1 MFLSPP
7 SLLRLCVFCGLI
19 TITPLAPVWA
29 QDAAQ
34 LKQLAELVKK
44 IGADNPKDVDFK
56 IDKSVEG
63 FKVAVNGNKVTV
75 RANTLNE
82 LPAGY
87 GYYLKHGQNVF
98 WSWSGS
104 RSKPLSKP
112 TQASFEAV
120 SPWQW
125 RYAYN
130 YCTLS
135 YTSAVW
141 SEKMW
146 ETEIDRMALN
156 GINKMLVQAGLEKV
170 WQLTLTE
177 LGYPKE
183 KITAYIPNPAF
194 AAWWN
199 MGNLEGHGG
208 PLTQGQIDREAALGK
223 MIVTRMRNFGIDP
236 ILQGFVGLV
245 PHDFGENCKL
255 NGIRMI
261 PQGNWVDGFVR
272 PAIIDP
278 TCEAFQKVAAVWYK
292 NLQKVYGI
300 KAKAFGGDL
309 FHEGGRSGGVSVKAA
324 ATAVQ
329 NAMQAASPGSVWV
342 LQAWHANPSAELLSG
357 LDKNKCLVLSL
368 CKNMATGTNRSYSYH
383 GAPWV
388 WCELS
393 NFGGNHGLYGSL
405 RVLGNIGKM
414 ATANGSDKLVGIGLI
429 PEGTEVNPITY
440 DLLYDRFWMPKE
452 TVMDDKTIEKWL
464 KGYTLRRYGKNSAL
478 LNEAWKILE
487 RSIYRPDREQEGC
500 TESILCARPN
510 RNAQKAS
517 TWASGRV
524 YWNPQDVR
532 KAFEMLIEAGEADP
546 TLAQRSTFRW
556 DLCDVGRQ
564 FMADLARPL
573 LAKTMEAY
581 DTGNKAAFER
591 YSAQFLDLIACTDNL
606 LSTHSLWHFGRM
618 YQMAQ
623 AKGKTAA
630 EKKNATQ
637 ALKTLVTSWG
647 GKPGSL
653 NDYAH
658 RQLAGLMK
666 DYYLVRWG
674 YFFDAHKKALAGN
687 TSELDKLNEK
697 INRLL
702 IEWPTGKSAY
712 KYDKKKNKTL
722 AEAQKVLEKFSPI
735 ADELFGEA
743 VDNNRPW
750 TLRDGATVLK
760 FDVSDDI
767 MQAGIFTAT
776 FRRKS
781 GKSSL
786 AIKAVRLYE
795 GDKLVAEDI
804 HEGFAGKENRN
815 NTYKIRVDQMRT
827 NLDAYTLKAEVK
839 GMPSNDAAGILIFKR
854 TDKKTP

>member
-1 MFLSPP
+1 MFLSPL
-7 SLLRLCVFCGLI
+7 SLLRACALCGFV
-19 TITPLAPVWA
+19 TITAVAPLQA

-34 LKQLAELVKK
+34 LKQLSELVKK
-44 IGADNPKDVDFK
+44 IDTDNPKNVEFK
-56 IDKSVEG
+56 IDKSVKG
-63 FKVAVNGNKVTV
+63 FKVVVNGDKVAV
-75 RANTLNE
+75 RADTLNA

-87 GYYLKHGQNVF
+87 GYYLKHGRNVF
-98 WSWSGS
+98 WSWSGT
-104 RSKPLSKP
+104 RAAPLNAA
-112 TQASFEAV
+112 TQNTFEAN

-141 SEKMW
+141 DEKAW
-146 ETEIDRMALN
+146 AAEIDRMALN

-177 LGYPKE
+177 LGYPKD
-183 KITAYIPNPAF
+183 KIAAYIPNPAF

-208 PLTQGQIDREAALGK
+208 PITQGQIDREAALGK
-223 MIVTRMRNFGIDP
+223 YIVSRMRNYGIDP

-245 PHDFGENCKL
+245 PHDFGEHCKL
-255 NGIRMI
+255 EGIRMI
-261 PQGNWVDGFVR
+261 PQGNWVDGFLR
-272 PAIIDP
+272 PAIMDP
-278 TCEAFQKVAAVWYK
+278 TCPAFPKVADVWYK

-300 KAKAFGGDL
+300 KGDAFGGDL
-309 FHEGGRSGGVSVKAA
+309 FHEGGRSGGVSVKDA

-329 NAMQAASPGSVWV
+329 AAMQKASPGSVWV

-357 LDKNKCLVLSL
+357 LDKDKCIVLSL
-368 CKNMATGTNRSYSYH
+368 CKNMATGTESAKSYH

-405 RVLGNIGKM
+405 RVLGRIGKM
-414 ATANGSDKLVGIGLI
+414 ASAPGSDKLVGIGLI

-440 DLLYDRFWMPKE
+440 DLLYDRLWMPKD
-452 TVMDDKTIEKWL
+452 VIMDDTAISEWI
-464 KGYTLRRYGKNSAL
+464 KGYTLRRYGKTNPEIH
-478 LNEAWKILE
+478 EAWQILE
-487 RSIYRPDREQEGC
+487 RSIYRPEREQEGC

-517 TWASGRV
+517 TWASGKV
-524 YWNPQDVR
+524 YWNPREVQ
-532 KAFEMLIEAGEADP
+532 KAFAILVQEGEADAK
-546 TLAQRSTFRW
+546 LAKRSTFRW
-556 DLCDVGRQ
+556 DLCDLGRQ

-573 LAKTMEAY
+573 LAKAMEAY
-581 DTGNKAAFER
+581 DAGNKAAFDK
-591 YSAQFLDLIACTDNL
+591 YSSQFLDLIASTDSL
-606 LSTHSLWHFGRM
+606 LSTHTQWHFGRM
-618 YQMAQ
+618 YQMAME
-623 AKGKTAA
+623 KGKNSA

-637 ALKTLVTSWG
+637 ALKTLITSWG

-658 RQLAGLMK
+658 RQLGGLMK

-687 TSELDKLNEK
+687 TEELNKLNEK
-697 INRLL
+697 INKLL
-702 IEWPTGKSAY
+702 VEWPNDKTAY
-712 KYDKKKNKTL
+712 KYDKRKNNTL
-722 AEAQKVLEKFSPI
+722 AEAKKVLEKFSPL
-735 ADELFGEA
+735 ADELFGKA
-743 VDNNRPW
+743 ADNDRPW
-750 TLRDGATVLK
+750 TLRDGASVLS

-767 MQAGIFTAT
+767 MQAGSFSAT
-776 FRRKS
+776 FKRTS
-781 GKSSL
+781 GKASL
-786 AIKAVRLYE
+786 AVKAVRLYE

-804 HEGFAGKENRN
+804 HDGLAGQENKN
-815 NTYKIRVDQMRT
+815 NTYKITVEQMRT
-827 NLDAYTLKAEVK
+827 NLDAYTLKAEVE
-839 GMPSNDAAGILIFKR
+839 GVPSDDAAGILIFKR
-854 TDKKTP
+854 TR